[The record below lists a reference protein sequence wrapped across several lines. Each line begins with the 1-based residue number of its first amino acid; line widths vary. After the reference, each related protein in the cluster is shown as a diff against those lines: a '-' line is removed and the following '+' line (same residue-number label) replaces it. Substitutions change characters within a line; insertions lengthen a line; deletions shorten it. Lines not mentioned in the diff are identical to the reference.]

1 MSTKKFKTSSKKNKE
16 AQLSQQTGCKLIHK
30 MSKSALLLKEY
41 TEPVV
46 LNVILQN
53 ATGEYN
59 KSGGSLAP
67 IDVHILNFSTTISG
81 V

>member
-1 MSTKKFKTSSKKNKE
+1 
-16 AQLSQQTGCKLIHK
+16 

-41 TEPVV
+41 TEPAV

-67 IDVHILNFSTTISG
+67 IDVEYSIFQQLFQVYNNKYKYS
-81 V
+81 